1 MYTFPA
7 LLQLFFQCISAQST
21 TKIRDI
27 EVNFEPVLKVVR
39 ILLAMIDSNVVYSMK
54 LEALSFLRAL
64 FLGSKADSTS
74 SNNIPVAARFTS
86 IRTLSSILEIKN
98 EDILRL
104 AFKDVS
110 TRFRKLSFNLNSIS
124 GDTALMDMPNISNSY
139 RKADE
144 NI

>member
-1 MYTFPA
+1 
-7 LLQLFFQCISAQST
+7 
-21 TKIRDI
+21 
-27 EVNFEPVLKVVR
+27 
-39 ILLAMIDSNVVYSMK
+39 MIDSNIVYSMK

-64 FLGSKADSTS
+64 FLGSKADNSK
-74 SNNIPVAARFTS
+74 IPIATRFTS

-124 GDTALMDMPNISNSY
+124 GDTAMMEMPNISNSY